1 MRNFYL
7 LAHSCL
13 ILLCCTQHTLAQR
26 SAFLNF
32 GNLITDMPET
42 KIADTELEAYQKV
55 LVAKGEEMA
64 ARFQEVYAAFV
75 KDVQSGEVTPEQQQQ
90 RQEQLQK
97 QQQEILNYEQEVT
110 KKLSE
115 KREELLEPV
124 LEKAGNIIR
133 DVAQEKGI
141 AGVFDTSVFNSVLF
155 GDNSFDMEPL
165 VRNRMGLPFTS
176 DVPFVEGT
184 AVMAFVNSAEI
195 LARLPVIKQAESQ
208 LEELQKQFQRKG
220 QSMVEQLQQ
229 NYLAVQ
235 QKVERGELSPVQQE
249 EEAAKLKARESEIS
263 KFEQDMVNQIQDKRT
278 ELLQPIYNHVNEAI
292 AIVAKRENVQLVFEQ
307 SVMLYFEENLNL
319 SDLVMAQLGLSASG
333 AGTFIGGIAAYGAV
347 NSTELL
353 GISPDVKQAESQLE
367 ELQKQFQRKGQ
378 SMVEQLQQESLAVQQ
393 QVERGEL
400 SPVQQEEE
408 AAKLK
413 ARESE
418 IAKLENDM
426 VKQIQDKWSELL
438 EPIYNKINGAIANVA
453 KEQNLS
459 VVYDMGILVKSDP
472 AFDVSPL
479 VKRKLGM

>member
-64 ARFQEVYAAFV
+64 ARFQEVYTAFV

-229 NYLAVQ
+229 
-235 QKVERGELSPVQQE
+235 
-249 EEAAKLKARESEIS
+249 
-263 KFEQDMVNQIQDKRT
+263 
-278 ELLQPIYNHVNEAI
+278 
-292 AIVAKRENVQLVFEQ
+292 
-307 SVMLYFEENLNL
+307 
-319 SDLVMAQLGLSASG
+319 
-333 AGTFIGGIAAYGAV
+333 
-347 NSTELL
+347 
-353 GISPDVKQAESQLE
+353 
-367 ELQKQFQRKGQ
+367 
-378 SMVEQLQQESLAVQQ
+378 ESLAVQQ